1 MTPKAPHSK
10 TRCHIDD
17 EIKLELLKRHLAQG
31 IEQAERRDFSDL
43 TVAQIAQSILAEGEN

>member
-43 TVAQIAQSILAEGEN
+43 TVAQIAQSILAEGEK